1 MKTFFVSST
10 FADMQFER
18 DAIQEI
24 ALPII
29 NAEAK
34 KYGQSVSFCDLR
46 WGIDTLEYSSPAA
59 DEREREIKN
68 DRRILRIVDTCLDE
82 IDRCKPPMIVI
93 LGDRYGSVPKEEIIR
108 EASSRKNLQLDDYE
122 LSVTALE
129 IEYGSLCPA
138 KRNSPA
144 FFYERKILD
153 PEKAPAGYRESEERY
168 RKKLNDLKA
177 RVGNFKTYEISFE
190 NGKPQG
196 LEKFANLLA
205 EDVIG
210 YLRPQWEEF
219 AKSTPFERERAVQW
233 RYIEERGAEF
243 CGRKQVVEHILS
255 MLGRRETVVVKGD
268 TGSGKST
275 LFCALALKL
284 RELGW
289 DVIVGGLTVFS
300 NDALD
305 VLRGAVY
312 YLEEKLGVPHFSE
325 EKDEKGQPAV
335 HKINEWRERLGVL
348 GSRYSEKRKFIVMLD
363 APERLLANP
372 DRASLAFIPP
382 LLNPSFR
389 FFMTC
394 NSDFREIDSDYIP
407 LGPLTQEDK
416 AEVISGILSGYGKS
430 LDKNVVSEMVALD
443 DSQNPLYLSFLVQR
457 LAMMNR
463 DDFTAL
469 RTFGRGM
476 EAISAYQCKIVR
488 EAPRGQER
496 LCAEL
501 LKEAGNRIDPALVQQ
516 AAEFLAASRY
526 GLRETDLAGL
536 LGKSWDPLS
545 FRQFVSYMQSCFFLR
560 DDGRIDFTHQSIREG
575 ILSRA
580 EEPRQLRLGILR
592 LLERLPAD
600 DLIRL
605 EETAYQA
612 YLADDPDSF
621 RSLVNEL
628 AADDPAAQNLVAR
641 FIIHCYSIASEGG
654 TEWFAKVVTGTPIS
668 AKYAN
673 FMKNMNE
680 INACFLAVMNH
691 AKMCAEIQEPFYNH
705 AVRFFA
711 EVEDKDEILP
721 RAALFLAATYQQ
733 TADPLLVPKAT
744 PLLLK
749 TAEYYRN
756 QIGQGNADKKNIY
769 FTLVSLLGAQYTST
783 RDPQL
788 TEELCRATEI
798 AAESDDP
805 ESRMA
810 LFTCK
815 SAQAFAAYA
824 DSDFRGS
831 ILLEFEAL
839 DLFEPLFDSTLSSEE
854 LVRGIM
860 MVQSYGSLYQS
871 SLLQLEVV
879 TQTFGDNEEENDE
892 EETDEETDEEEAD
905 ELTFLREL
913 ARFNSGEFLFDEEEK
928 KEQDP
933 LQKAREDL
941 IELACEFFSRAEE
954 FTMRLADRG
963 VADAEVFALMMELQ
977 KCDIQSFAR
986 ENFTEALENLTRL
999 ERQISAINNRD
1010 YTFAS
1015 RATHCSALG
1024 MLSLTYLHL
1033 ERIDEAAAIVARA
1046 QRELD
1051 SLELFSHTPIVLT
1064 AEANVYLAL
1073 SGVLLSGNNAY
1084 DAKENAM
1091 LFRRAFLHLE
1101 QNPMIAILCGGK
1113 GLVDFAGAGFVSLRF
1128 CDEDWEG
1135 KDEELLFFAEKTL
1148 KLLTEADPTPEEAW
1162 IGFYAGNFI
1171 LQQNGMN
1178 DFSHLQECTPYL
1190 ISVIEMSVQCALNM
1204 TDDEDLPPEEKIDA
1218 LKIAYP
1224 QAAGLLSYYRA
1235 CDIEEKIRRAE
1246 FAYGMVELIM
1256 QDILDHHPQDED

>member
-289 DVIVGGLTVFS
+289 DVFPIVGGLTVFS

-443 DSQNPLYLSFLVQR
+443 DSR
-457 LAMMNR
+457 
-463 DDFTAL
+463 
-469 RTFGRGM
+469 
-476 EAISAYQCKIVR
+476 
-488 EAPRGQER
+488 
-496 LCAEL
+496 
-501 LKEAGNRIDPALVQQ
+501 PA
-516 AAEFLAASRY
+516 ARH
-526 GLRETDLAGL
+526 D
-536 LGKSWDPLS
+536 
-545 FRQFVSYMQSCFFLR
+545 
-560 DDGRIDFTHQSIREG
+560 
-575 ILSRA
+575 
-580 EEPRQLRLGILR
+580 EPRRFYG
-592 LLERLPAD
+592 AAH
-600 DLIRL
+600 IRKG
-605 EETAYQA
+605 
-612 YLADDPDSF
+612 
-621 RSLVNEL
+621 
-628 AADDPAAQNLVAR
+628 
-641 FIIHCYSIASEGG
+641 HG
-654 TEWFAKVVTGTPIS
+654 
-668 AKYAN
+668 
-673 FMKNMNE
+673 
-680 INACFLAVMNH
+680 
-691 AKMCAEIQEPFYNH
+691 
-705 AVRFFA
+705 
-711 EVEDKDEILP
+711 
-721 RAALFLAATYQQ
+721 
-733 TADPLLVPKAT
+733 
-744 PLLLK
+744 
-749 TAEYYRN
+749 
-756 QIGQGNADKKNIY
+756 
-769 FTLVSLLGAQYTST
+769 
-783 RDPQL
+783 
-788 TEELCRATEI
+788 
-798 AAESDDP
+798 
-805 ESRMA
+805 
-810 LFTCK
+810 
-815 SAQAFAAYA
+815 
-824 DSDFRGS
+824 SDFR
-831 ILLEFEAL
+831 
-839 DLFEPLFDSTLSSEE
+839 LS
-854 LVRGIM
+854 V
-860 MVQSYGSLYQS
+860 
-871 SLLQLEVV
+871 
-879 TQTFGDNEEENDE
+879 
-892 EETDEETDEEEAD
+892 
-905 ELTFLREL
+905 
-913 ARFNSGEFLFDEEEK
+913 
-928 KEQDP
+928 
-933 LQKAREDL
+933 
-941 IELACEFFSRAEE
+941 
-954 FTMRLADRG
+954 
-963 VADAEVFALMMELQ
+963 
-977 KCDIQSFAR
+977 
-986 ENFTEALENLTRL
+986 
-999 ERQISAINNRD
+999 
-1010 YTFAS
+1010 
-1015 RATHCSALG
+1015 
-1024 MLSLTYLHL
+1024 
-1033 ERIDEAAAIVARA
+1033 
-1046 QRELD
+1046 
-1051 SLELFSHTPIVLT
+1051 
-1064 AEANVYLAL
+1064 
-1073 SGVLLSGNNAY
+1073 
-1084 DAKENAM
+1084 
-1091 LFRRAFLHLE
+1091 
-1101 QNPMIAILCGGK
+1101 
-1113 GLVDFAGAGFVSLRF
+1113 
-1128 CDEDWEG
+1128 
-1135 KDEELLFFAEKTL
+1135 
-1148 KLLTEADPTPEEAW
+1148 
-1162 IGFYAGNFI
+1162 
-1171 LQQNGMN
+1171 
-1178 DFSHLQECTPYL
+1178 
-1190 ISVIEMSVQCALNM
+1190 
-1204 TDDEDLPPEEKIDA
+1204 
-1218 LKIAYP
+1218 
-1224 QAAGLLSYYRA
+1224 
-1235 CDIEEKIRRAE
+1235 
-1246 FAYGMVELIM
+1246 
-1256 QDILDHHPQDED
+1256 